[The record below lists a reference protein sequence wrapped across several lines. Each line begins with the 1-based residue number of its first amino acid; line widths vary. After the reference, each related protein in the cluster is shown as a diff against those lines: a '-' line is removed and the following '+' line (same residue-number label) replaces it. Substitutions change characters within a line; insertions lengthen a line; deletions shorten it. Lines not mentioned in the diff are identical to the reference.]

1 MVERVISCKATLD
14 APFDDGAYAVQASR
28 HAVLGTYLLDIA
40 ADLVL
45 VKHGIHVNILVLL
58 LQPEF
63 EISYVICRDGVNA
76 KMEAPLVHDLMAE
89 TLVTE
94 YLVEIVKMMFPALE
108 RERGLVN
115 IFLYLV

>member
-1 MVERVISCKATLD
+1 M
-14 APFDDGAYAVQASR
+14 
-28 HAVLGTYLLDIA
+28 
-40 ADLVL
+40 
-45 VKHGIHVNILVLL
+45 LL

-115 IFLYLV
+115 IFCIWYDNRYSSTLLPPLALMLG